1 MKVFTA
7 ISLLLF
13 STTSIFG
20 QKTISTPYFKF
31 KCECV
36 EVENAYNPTNKSHNY
51 SYESSDGKSIY
62 MISVKTSTVDQTG
75 FLLSI
80 KKSGTFKY
88 TDTNFKGYKAIIADM
103 VMNGQFGK
111 HLGFFEKTLGFSVII
126 GSNTKTSVE
135 GLFKV
140 FSDSFVLL

>member
-1 MKVFTA
+1 
-7 ISLLLF
+7 
-13 STTSIFG
+13 
-20 QKTISTPYFKF
+20 
-31 KCECV
+31 
-36 EVENAYNPTNKSHNY
+36 
-51 SYESSDGKSIY
+51 